1 MKKARVVIRS
11 RMYPCMFTS
20 SWYFL
25 WHFAL
30 WTSLQVSRAHWCG
43 KPSPNACCRGA
54 CDSWKRRREEGWA
67 FLWIAM
73 ALWIRG
79 SYSGPCPCP
88 LSFTCLLSRLFQP
101 QSLFCEAFQFM
112 EDFQY
117 LPMRMGKRRQDRSHQ
132 WLKRLGESQEKI
144 RRSWAVSYASIKPRG
159 RNLRH
164 PFELSVCACPTNM
177 YMLFSFQVSRSWP
190 CKSFHF
196 ILCASLGCTDKC
208 NIFTSQVV
216 QTI

>member
-1 MKKARVVIRS
+1 MGSGLAWWTMGSAIFHHLHLCNLSQLKNIKKPRVVIRS

-25 WHFAL
+25 GHFAL

-79 SYSGPCPCP
+79 SYRCYTLDLAPVHSLSLVFWVACSSLKVCLAKLSSSWKTSNIFQCQWAKGGKIEVTSG
-88 LSFTCLLSRLFQP
+88 SRGSG
-101 QSLFCEAFQFM
+101 SL
-112 EDFQY
+112 
-117 LPMRMGKRRQDRSHQ
+117 R
-132 WLKRLGESQEKI
+132 KRLED
-144 RRSWAVSYASIKPRG
+144 RG
-159 RNLRH
+159 RFHMLR
-164 PFELSVCACPTNM
+164 
-177 YMLFSFQVSRSWP
+177 
-190 CKSFHF
+190 
-196 ILCASLGCTDKC
+196 
-208 NIFTSQVV
+208 
-216 QTI
+216 